1 MGPIQTLPVGLTG
14 LLNLKSHGRVPDE
27 LDSIVGPSVDILPFW
42 LNSRIEVLDSATYTK
57 TVGPTGISVQ
67 SFTTAIQVPANEW
80 WWVHDYA
87 VEARFTAAAGQSVDN
102 FQAILWLNQ
111 NAPAA
116 YAAVGNVVSGVSNA
130 AGTAGLLSSGQGF
143 WAHPGSIL
151 GFFVGNIVTAA
162 TVAFAGMGRISR
174 LKV

>member
-14 LLNLKSHGRVPDE
+14 LLNLKTHGRVPDE
-27 LDSIVGPSVDILPFW
+27 LDSLVGPSVDILPFW
-42 LNSRIEVLDSATYTK
+42 LNSRIEILDSATYTK
-57 TVGPTGISVQ
+57 SVTSTGISVQ
-67 SFTTAIQVPANEW
+67 SFTTPIQVPANEW

-87 VEARFTAAAGQSVDN
+87 VEARFTAAAGQTLDN
-102 FQAILWLNQ
+102 FQAIIWLNQ

-116 YAAVGNVVSGVSNA
+116 YAGVGNIVSGVSNA
-130 AGTAGLLSSGQGF
+130 TTAAALLSSARGF

-151 GFFVGNIVTAA
+151 GFFIGNSVSVPG
-162 TVAFAGMGRISR
+162 VAYAGMGRISR

>member
-27 LDSIVGPSVDILPFW
+27 LDSLVSPSVEILPFW
-42 LNSRIEVLDSATYTK
+42 LNSRIEISDSTAFTK
-57 TVGPTGISVQ
+57 TVTSTGISVQ

-80 WWVHDYA
+80 WWVHEYA
-87 VEARFTAAAGQSVDN
+87 VEARFTAAAGQSLDN
-102 FQAILWLNQ
+102 LQAILWLNQ
-111 NAPAA
+111 NAPAS
-116 YAAVGNVVSGVSNA
+116 YAGLGNLVSGVSNA
-130 AGTAGLLSSGQGF
+130 AGTAGLLSTAREF

-151 GFFVGNIVTAA
+151 GFFIGNAVSVPGIAYT
-162 TVAFAGMGRISR
+162 GMYRISR